1 MQNFE
6 NIQNIQNNRLAIF
19 AYYDKDGIVDNY
31 VVFLLKAMFEH
42 CKEQI
47 VIVNGHLT
55 SESEA
60 KIKPYASKILY
71 RENNGYDITAYKE
84 AFLSLEDI
92 NKYSEVVFY
101 NQTIFGPVCSLKT
114 MFNLMA
120 QRNVDFWGISA
131 HKGAKK
137 ASWDN
142 KISIEPHIQSYFFV
156 VKNKMFTSE
165 KFTDYWQNLPEI
177 NSYWDAVSK
186 HEICFTKHFEEL
198 GFKWDTYVNS
208 DDLLQYNDYPMMGM
222 PVEMLKR
229 KSPFFKRK
237 LFLLSRLIYTSVPQ
251 GYNAQELYD
260 YILNNTN
267 YPVSLIC
274 QNITRTA
281 PPALINQSLT
291 MVFDVQKE
299 KGEVKRTAAV
309 FWFADEPL
317 ADYLCEAASK
327 MQKSIAILCIFSSDE
342 LKEKFMPK
350 LPPKSQCITTK
361 ENGMVYLFKNLWQ
374 DICVFENILYCHNDL
389 PLILK
394 EFNDASTM
402 KNTLNA
408 LSPECCG
415 SVLAKREDIGA
426 FVALPSLHQ
435 ENLVMGQNWSK
446 CVKDVK
452 NLFEKANIRT
462 VEDDGDI
469 GFAVKGSM
477 FFAKTSAIAPLCNFE
492 FTPEL
497 FEGDYPAYEYLLPI
511 VVHSTGKLIAT
522 ACTSEQAFNEYSNNL
537 ALLQEIASKWCT
549 ERMVTCDK
557 ILFRM
562 QGILDFYNERRFQM
576 TLQQAFEAKLSFK
589 QKMWICLQILFSE
602 KAFKRIKKIFGK
614 NNQVPIQ
621 NPVDELE

>member
-1 MQNFE
+1 MQNLE

-55 SESEA
+55 PESEI

-92 NKYSEVVFY
+92 DKYSEVVFY
-101 NQTIFGPVCSLKT
+101 NQTVFGPVCALKT

-137 ASWDN
+137 ASWNND
-142 KISIEPHIQSYFFV
+142 ISIEPHIQSYFFV

-165 KFTDYWQNLPEI
+165 KFTDYWQNLPLI

-186 HEICFTKHFEEL
+186 HEVCFTKHFEEL
-198 GFKWDTYVNS
+198 GFKWGTYINA

-237 LFLLSRLIYTSVPQ
+237 CFILNRLEYTGVVQ
-251 GYNAQELYD
+251 GFSTQQLYD
-260 YILNNTN
+260 YIANSTN

-281 PPALINQSLT
+281 SPALINKALT
-291 MVFDVQKE
+291 LVYDVQKE

-317 ADYLCEAASK
+317 ADYLCDAASK
-327 MQKSIAILCIFSSDE
+327 MQKNIAILCIFKNDK
-342 LKEKFMPK
+342 LKEKYAPK
-350 LPPKSQCITTK
+350 LPPKAQCITTN

-374 DICVFENILYCHNDL
+374 DICVFENIIYCHNNI
-389 PLILK
+389 PLILN
-394 EFNDASTM
+394 EFSDASTM
-402 KNTLNA
+402 LNTLNA
-408 LSPECCG
+408 LHPEGCG
-415 SVLAKREDIGA
+415 SVLAKRDDIGA
-426 FVALPSLHQ
+426 FVAMPSIHQ
-435 ENLVMGQNWSK
+435 ENLALGQNWQKCSK
-446 CVKDVK
+446 M
-452 NLFEKANIRT
+452 LESSLEKINISIA
-462 VEDDGDI
+462 DDCEI
-469 GFAVKGSM
+469 GFAVRGGM
-477 FFAKTSAIAPLCNFE
+477 FFAKTKLLKPLCDFE

-497 FEGDYPAYEYLLPI
+497 FEGDYPAYEYIVPI
-511 VVHSTGKLIAT
+511 IINSTGKLIAT
-522 ACTSEQAFNEYSNNL
+522 ACTDEQAFNAQSNNN
-537 ALLQEIASKWCT
+537 ALMQEIILKWHT
-549 ERMVTCDK
+549 ERMVRSDQV
-557 ILFRM
+557 LFRM

-576 TLQQAFEAKLSFK
+576 TLQQAFTMELNFK

-602 KAFKRIKKIFGK
+602 KTFKRIKKIFGS
-614 NNQVPIQ
+614 NNQTPIQ
-621 NPVDELE
+621 NPVDKLE